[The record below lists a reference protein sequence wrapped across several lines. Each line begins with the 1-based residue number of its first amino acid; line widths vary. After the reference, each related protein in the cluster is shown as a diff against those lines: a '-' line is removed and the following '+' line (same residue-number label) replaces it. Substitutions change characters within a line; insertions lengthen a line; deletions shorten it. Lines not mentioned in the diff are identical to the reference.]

1 MLKKHSYA
9 LGLVWLV
16 AIFVLPMPFLYTLSS
31 GLPAIYN
38 RMALP
43 IMLGVI
49 AYVWM
54 LLAIY
59 IGTKPKWLDRLIGLP
74 HAYMLHGILSLAA
87 LVLAFFHKEGS
98 PSSGLIK
105 LTGDYAFNL
114 FLGLALYSMVFM
126 AGWLTSRVPFLERLK
141 KRLERLFK
149 HEISVWLHRLNLL
162 ATLLIFIHVQLID
175 YIVAIKPFMLLFWL
189 ASVGVAASYL
199 WAKFK
204 PKSEGI
210 RARLVGNHAIAEN
223 IRELVI
229 RLPEKANLQLR
240 SGDYVFISFPH
251 LKGMGEPHPFS
262 LVNSPK
268 TGDPLILAIRGDGDF
283 TRALANIQQPTDVYV
298 DGGFGLYQSVIDDNQ
313 AKELM
318 IVGGGI
324 GVVPLLS
331 VVEGNPD
338 LKTQFFYTV
347 KEGSSFIYAD
357 KFREWDK
364 RPQFTSHRQVGRFS
378 DAYILEHLPEEK
390 ENLVVLL
397 GGPISMGR
405 HWQKIFKEAGLRSD
419 QIYFEEFSW

>member
-54 LLAIY
+54 LLVIY

-114 FLGLALYSMVFM
+114 FLGLALYSMIFM

-149 HEISVWLHRLNLL
+149 HEISV
-162 ATLLIFIHVQLID
+162 
-175 YIVAIKPFMLLFWL
+175 
-189 ASVGVAASYL
+189 
-199 WAKFK
+199 
-204 PKSEGI
+204 
-210 RARLVGNHAIAEN
+210 
-223 IRELVI
+223 
-229 RLPEKANLQLR
+229 
-240 SGDYVFISFPH
+240 
-251 LKGMGEPHPFS
+251 
-262 LVNSPK
+262 
-268 TGDPLILAIRGDGDF
+268 
-283 TRALANIQQPTDVYV
+283 
-298 DGGFGLYQSVIDDNQ
+298 
-313 AKELM
+313 
-318 IVGGGI
+318 
-324 GVVPLLS
+324 
-331 VVEGNPD
+331 
-338 LKTQFFYTV
+338 
-347 KEGSSFIYAD
+347 
-357 KFREWDK
+357 
-364 RPQFTSHRQVGRFS
+364 
-378 DAYILEHLPEEK
+378 
-390 ENLVVLL
+390 
-397 GGPISMGR
+397 
-405 HWQKIFKEAGLRSD
+405 
-419 QIYFEEFSW
+419 